1 VLLPGLGFA
10 GDSEARDSPGT
21 ATMSADGVQV
31 RATFETA
38 APLFRHALKSELE
51 SEGLEVV
58 PGPAPLERRGGPAE
72 AIELLRV
79 SLEVLGGARVL
90 EGTVESV
97 AKIVRAIHR
106 AVGERPTMPE
116 TVLTI
121 YGPDGK
127 PLKELRV
134 PAKREGWSD

>member
-1 VLLPGLGFA
+1 
-10 GDSEARDSPGT
+10 
-21 ATMSADGVQV
+21 MSADSVQV
-31 RATFETA
+31 RVTFETA

-58 PGPAPLERRGGPAE
+58 PGPAPLERRSVPSQ
-72 AIELLRV
+72 AIEVLRV
-79 SLEVLGGARVL
+79 GLQVLGGAKVL
-90 EGTVESV
+90 EGAAESV

-121 YGPDGK
+121 YGPDDK
-127 PLKELRV
+127 PLRDVRV
-134 PAKREGWSD
+134 PAKL